1 MATVQQSID
10 LRVPVHTIYNQ
21 LTQFEDYPQF
31 MEEVQAVKQLDD
43 THLHWTTT
51 MSNRPAEWDAEITEQ
66 ESDRCI
72 AWHNTSGP
80 TNSARVE
87 VQPLSEDSSRL
98 TFTFQSEPQ
107 QVPGASAGNNEEDI
121 ARRLQMD
128 LARLKDFV
136 ERRGSETGAWRGE
149 VHGAQV
155 TTPSSSQQTSSYAAG
170 SEGWAGDEDPTAPMT
185 SSSPQAEMQPK
196 RPAQTAQTAQPGNT
210 AAEVGAAGGTDA
222 SAGAMQSGSKGLKH
236 EEGPRAADATGV
248 PGSPGGT
255 IAGESISA
263 AAGATTGGT
272 GLGEAASADDTRTG
286 TGTTAGSGSSLTGGG
301 TSAGRDAGKGS

>member
-10 LRVPVHTIYNQ
+10 LRVPVHTVYNQ

-66 ESDRCI
+66 EPDRCI

-87 VQPLSEDSSRL
+87 VQPLGEDSSRV

-107 QVPGASAGNNEEDI
+107 QVPGATVGNSEEDI
-121 ARRLQMD
+121 ARRLQTD

-136 ERRGSETGAWRGE
+136 ERRGSETGAST
-149 VHGAQV
+149 AQ
-155 TTPSSSQQTSSYAAG
+155 TASYAAG

-185 SSSPQAEMQPK
+185 SSTAETESPQRAAK
-196 RPAQTAQTAQPGNT
+196 GAQPGST
-210 AAEVGAAGGTDA
+210 AAAVGAAGSTDA
-222 SAGAMQSGSKGLKH
+222 SAGAMQSGSKELRN
-236 EEGPRAADATGV
+236 EEGPRTG
-248 PGSPGGT
+248 
-255 IAGESISA
+255 IAG
-263 AAGATTGGT
+263 GAV
-272 GLGEAASADDTRTG
+272 
-286 TGTTAGSGSSLTGGG
+286 SGVSC
-301 TSAGRDAGKGS
+301 RNP